1 VFSTAHEA
9 RKALEETFGSGM
21 AETIATALM
30 PAIVLKPLAEA
41 GAAVPGATRIGGTP
55 DLPNGFSWPIRTV
68 PANADE
74 IVGRGGPTHAPHL
87 RKHLERELPLE
98 FVAQVDL
105 AEAARLGPAAAPLPG
120 EGRLLF
126 FYDGA
131 VAPWHNGPET
141 CRVIWDRTPIAGL
154 ERKPRP
160 DALTALGEEYVKQWN
175 QTAQKRGWPP
185 AKPDDVPYWGPA
197 QPARLE
203 VRLRLP
209 HPHSVEAQE
218 NAPLM
223 AALEDEDTAD
233 AYYEIFSVYWD
244 KKGDVPTR
252 QQSLGP
258 PLPEQDDPRY
268 QAVTVTEFGAQ
279 HLSREAWQRNRPMV
293 VKAAAGWQLLL
304 QLDLSGYL
312 QQELTEGTAYFLIR
326 NTDLAAR
333 AFDKAVAVYQQ
344 T

>member
-1 VFSTAHEA
+1 MFSTAHEA

-21 AETIATALM
+21 ADTIATALM
-30 PAIVLKPLAEA
+30 PAIVLTPLAEA

-55 DLPNGFSWPIRTV
+55 DLPNGFSWPMRPA
-68 PANADE
+68 PANVDE

-87 RKHLERELPLE
+87 RKHLERELPFE

-105 AEAARLGPAAAPLPG
+105 AEAARLGPAAASVPG

-131 VAPWHNGPET
+131 VAPWHNGPES
-141 CRVIWDRTPIAGL
+141 CRVIWDCTPIAGL
-154 ERKPRP
+154 EPKPRP
-160 DALTALGEEYVKQWN
+160 EALTALGEEYVKQWN
-175 QTAQKRGWPP
+175 QTAQKHGWPP

-218 NAPLM
+218 NAQLM
-223 AALEDEDTAD
+223 AALEDEDAAD
-233 AYYEIFSVYWD
+233 AYSDDFFRLLGQ
-244 KKGDVPTR
+244 KGR
-252 QQSLGP
+252 GP
-258 PLPEQDDPRY
+258 HAP
-268 QAVTVTEFGAQ
+268 A
-279 HLSREAWQRNRPMV
+279 
-293 VKAAAGWQLLL
+293 
-304 QLDLSGYL
+304 
-312 QQELTEGTAYFLIR
+312 I
-326 NTDLAAR
+326 AR
-333 AFDKAVAVYQQ
+333 ATA